1 MITYVSVIGSY
12 PTPTYPNAP
21 ETEVAETEAAE
32 TAALETEA
40 AETHALET
48 EAAAP
53 EAATAE
59 KTVALESVA
68 LDRYCEELMALEAR
82 LIPFAIEW
90 CFFWL
95 LQVQRSPHLHLRGDP
110 ASAHQ
115 IL

>member
-1 MITYVSVIGSY
+1 MIGSY
-12 PTPTYPNAP
+12 RTPTYPNAP
-21 ETEVAETEAAE
+21 AETEAAE

-48 EAAAP
+48 EAAETAA

-59 KTVALESVA
+59 KTVALESV
-68 LDRYCEELMALEAR
+68 ALEAR

-110 ASAHQ
+110 ASAPQ

>member
-1 MITYVSVIGSY
+1 M
-12 PTPTYPNAP
+12 ARP
-21 ETEVAETEAAE
+21 EAEAAE
-32 TAALETEA
+32 THALETEA

-48 EAAAP
+48 EAAETAP
-53 EAATAE
+53 EAATTE

-68 LDRYCEELMALEAR
+68 QDRYSEESMALEAR

-110 ASAHQ
+110 ASAPQ